1 MKVYLKL
8 TYKDGS
14 TNMKRVR
21 QTPNFQALQVII
33 DHYAQLRGVVDVKL
47 EIK

>member
-14 TNMKRVR
+14 TKAKRVR
-21 QTPNFQALQVII
+21 QTPNFQTLQVLI
-33 DHYAQLRGVVDVKL
+33 DHYAQLRNVVDVNL
-47 EIK
+47 EIY